1 MSHLEIG
8 NSTTLFMLCGMVIL
22 FVCVQAVLFIQ
33 KAYKRGIELS
43 MSKEDL
49 KRVMKSSAIFSIVPS
64 LPILLVLMVLM
75 PNLGMYFP
83 WLRLSVIG
91 SGAYE
96 NMAANVTA
104 QAFGLKSVSDAGF
117 TPEILVAVMW
127 VMTIGI
133 IWGPLYT
140 VFGTKSI
147 QKGVNVLKGKQ
158 EKRFNA
164 IFASMFI
171 AMVCVFSGTT
181 FASIFKI
188 EKTGM
193 KGIIPLLVFIASA
206 LGIYGLDVLGKK
218 TKSNLIKEASFPLS
232 MIIGMAAAIIFNMI
246 LV

>member
-1 MSHLEIG
+1 MTHLEIG
-8 NSTTLFMLCGMVIL
+8 NSTVVFALCGTVIL
-22 FVCVQAVLFIQ
+22 FVCIQAFLFVK
-33 KAYKRGIELS
+33 KAYARGIELN
-43 MSKEDL
+43 MSKEDM
-49 KRVMKSSAIFSIVPS
+49 KRVMISSCIFSIVPS
-64 LPILLVLMVLM
+64 LPILLVLAVLM

-104 QAFGLKSVSDAGF
+104 QAFGLKSVSDTGF
-117 TPEILVAVMW
+117 TVNILVAVMW

-140 VFGTKSI
+140 IFGTKYI
-147 QKGVNVLKGKQ
+147 QKGVEVLKGKQ

-171 AMVCVFSGTT
+171 AMVCVFSGTY
-181 FASIFKI
+181 FAAPFKLAA
-188 EKTGM
+188 TGS
-193 KGIIPLLVFIASA
+193 KGLIPLLVLIVSA
-206 LGIYGLDVLGKK
+206 LTIFVFDKIGKATNSK
-218 TKSNLIKEASFPLS
+218 LIAEASFPLS
-232 MIIGMAAAIIFNMI
+232 MIIGMASAIVFNMF